1 MARHIPL
8 RPEQMRGLSPSRPS
22 TWRIGAALLMVAG
35 LQACGDYTT
44 DYPELAPTEQLLR
57 DPVLPGHASGAAR
70 SGDTVKGE
78 LEARRGSLQSAGAG
92 RAPAPDTGDLAQR
105 AKDLRARA
113 DALRN
118 SDPAADPVAD
128 PVAAPASATQSATS
142 SESQTSECPD
152 NKADCTPA
160 SNQ

>member
-1 MARHIPL
+1 MPLYARAKPKERQNGATHPLAAGADARPFPVPPFDMA
-8 RPEQMRGLSPSRPS
+8 
-22 TWRIGAALLMVAG
+22 IGAALLMVAG

-92 RAPAPDTGDLAQR
+92 RAPLPIPAIWRSAPR
-105 AKDLRARA
+105 IC
-113 DALRN
+113 
-118 SDPAADPVAD
+118 
-128 PVAAPASATQSATS
+128 APAPMRYATAIPQPILL
-142 SESQTSECPD
+142 QIP
-152 NKADCTPA
+152 
-160 SNQ
+160 